1 MINLNDDNGAGP
13 ITRIYANEIL
23 NYFSNPTL
31 VELGSPYGGGVEQ
44 IGKMSKGKGRI
55 FAFDTFTGH
64 PKELSYSQNSH
75 EAICMDPQYAKYGTE
90 ALEYDYQRSE
100 LDRQGLSNVILRKG
114 LISDSSM
121 IDADIH
127 AIHYAL
133 LDLDMIT
140 PMVLAWRLVR
150 PLMVPGGYLCLHDVT
165 PREHIAGLWGLYQ
178 EILAS
183 GEYNLIL
190 EEPKSYIV
198 VLQRNNAPKFT
209 GYKYEAK

>member
-13 ITRIYANEIL
+13 ITREYAQRI
-23 NYFSNPTL
+23 FIKFDNPTL
-31 VELGSPYGGGVEQ
+31 AELGSPYGGGVEQ
-44 IGKMSKGKGRI
+44 IGLMSRGKGKI

-75 EAICMDPQYAKYGTE
+75 EAICMDPQYAKYGVE
-90 ALEYDYQRSE
+90 KLEYEYQRNE
-100 LDRQGLSNVILRKG
+100 LDRQGLHNVILRKG
-114 LISDSSM
+114 LINDNS
-121 IDADIH
+121 IKDAGITE
-127 AIHYAL
+127 IHYAL

-140 PMVLAWRLVR
+140 PMVLAWKLVR
-150 PLMVPGGYLCLHDVT
+150 PLMQPGGYLCLHDVT

-183 GEYNLIL
+183 GEYELIL
-190 EEPKSYIV
+190 EESKSYIV

-209 GYKYEAK
+209 GYKWEKI

>member
-13 ITRIYANEIL
+13 ITRIYAAKAL
-23 NYFSNPTL
+23 HQFSDPTL

-44 IGKMSKGKGRI
+44 IGNISKGKGHI

-64 PKELSYSQNSH
+64 PKELSYSQKSH
-75 EAICMDPQYAKYGTE
+75 EAICMDPQYQKYGLD
-90 ALEYDYQRSE
+90 ALSYEYQRAE

-114 LISDSSM
+114 LINDDSM
-121 IDADIH
+121 NDAGITE
-127 AIHYAL
+127 IHYAL

-150 PLMVPGGYLCLHDVT
+150 PLMQPGGFLCLHDVV

-183 GEYNLIL
+183 GEYEQIQV
-190 EEPKSYIV
+190 EPKSYIV
-198 VLQRNNAPKFT
+198 VLQRNDSPPFK
-209 GYKYEAK
+209 GYKYE